1 VCVCVWPES
10 NLCTIGWGGKKVSD
24 PLEQELQVTVSRHVC
39 DENWIQVLWKSH
51 AHILKRFICL
61 FVCLFK
67 KIYLFIY
74 LFIYLLIMWVHLLP
88 SDTPDEGIRPNYRW
102 LRATMWLLVI
112 DLRTSGRT
120 VKEQSMLLTTEP
132 SLQPQTCTFLMWVLH
147 LTLKSTV
154 LTLGGS
160 SPPGAILRKGTV

>member
-1 VCVCVWPES
+1 MCVCVCVCVTWKQSVHHWLRRQKGVRPSGTGITGDCEPPCVWWELNS
-10 NLCTIGWGGKKVSD
+10 G
-24 PLEQELQVTVSRHVC
+24 PLEKSR
-39 DENWIQVLWKSH
+39 
-51 AHILKRFICL
+51 AH
-61 FVCLFK
+61 FK